1 MELVD
6 AAPTLEAPVG
16 ITTRLHQVNV
26 ERVGTFLNCMERVT
40 LSCADEGINSVV
52 RSAGRA
58 GRLGACRGVGC
69 LRYECMVQH
78 RANQCGGEL
87 MRVPLRGECDNEMR
101 FEFDLRVWYGRY
113 VLPCLGNTL
122 TTLKLP
128 RIDLPEILLGC
139 LAQARAR
146 VSVVYITNVVGES
159 EDPGYLT
166 SDLYGVGSGMQSPNQ
181 VVLPPPASGI
191 SALVIFA
198 SKDVNWR
205 PVLQFTPNLRYL
217 SMAYGPND
225 AAAFCEALSLVPQLT
240 YLDLGL
246 CFKGFLA
253 LTSILTENNFGSTS
267 SSSMHGTSKCSISS
281 SASCLSETFEFSSG
295 RAVPVSARWPWK
307 KSPTAIGVSSTAA
320 ASSPTATALSTN
332 YLMRWRPAL
341 GRGRRCMSTG
351 AERDISPVS
360 AH

>member
-128 RIDLPEILLGC
+128 RIDLPEILLEC
-139 LAQARAR
+139 LA
-146 VSVVYITNVVGES
+146 
-159 EDPGYLT
+159 
-166 SDLYGVGSGMQSPNQ
+166 
-181 VVLPPPASGI
+181 
-191 SALVIFA
+191 
-198 SKDVNWR
+198 
-205 PVLQFTPNLRYL
+205 
-217 SMAYGPND
+217 
-225 AAAFCEALSLVPQLT
+225 
-240 YLDLGL
+240 
-246 CFKGFLA
+246 
-253 LTSILTENNFGSTS
+253 
-267 SSSMHGTSKCSISS
+267 
-281 SASCLSETFEFSSG
+281 
-295 RAVPVSARWPWK
+295 
-307 KSPTAIGVSSTAA
+307 
-320 ASSPTATALSTN
+320 
-332 YLMRWRPAL
+332 
-341 GRGRRCMSTG
+341 
-351 AERDISPVS
+351 
-360 AH
+360 